1 MATLRG
7 RRHALSEDLQE
18 SALSLTISPV
28 SGRTRPDS
36 AAVPSLYLD
45 NSPMSLYRP
54 FPGMYEVNG
63 VPIWIVNPEFSVAI
77 FWPGLHLA

>member
-36 AAVPSLYLD
+36 GRCPIPISRQFADEPIQAISWNVRGQWRSHLD
-45 NSPMSLYRP
+45 REP
-54 FPGMYEVNG
+54 
-63 VPIWIVNPEFSVAI
+63 
-77 FWPGLHLA
+77 